1 MSIFNR
7 KLLAGLL
14 KGFTT
19 KNMQTPLDDTSSGMR
34 DIRRRLDALTMDTA
48 GRKWFL
54 SAKIVTEGTTGG
66 SASDY
71 TWNIPQLMIKSDGVV
86 ENAISHTLANVLVKE
101 MRMLLDH
108 PVNKP
113 YDPAWDHGTSN
124 LPSHISKSMCVIP
137 GFSGTDYAGA
147 VIVTPVDGTGDKLAA
162 DTLLTVRRTADA
174 GVNAEADPD
183 SYELL
188 PDGTAAY
195 KHWYINIPSATDV
208 TPNDVV
214 TGLAGSS
221 ILTFFDV
228 FSGQLDAATYIADAA
243 ESTFGFLRHPA
254 SLYLGQDAVTALFSK
269 LTYVFDD
276 DWVAELGTGIPQSI
290 SVCVR
295 LPQTESEDGGVTDI
309 SRYLTAEGDIE
320 ITADML
326 VYDYELA
333 TSLEGTA
340 TGMNSII
347 PFATRIDDDTVVLC
361 DGTRIYRK
369 RSVPN
374 LLFKPAAGS
383 RRYMLTGSG
392 LSFLNLSV
400 LEYAHSDGQ
409 SEGSIAPW
417 SEEGVGYYDATTHL
431 YTDGSESLKRVW
443 ENDKYAVTYNKYASG
458 QDPLPLLTIAR
469 SNRYVSLGGS
479 RMPTSGTVYRN
490 PPRDLKGKSLATE
503 DYMDWND
510 SVLHMAAPSQA
521 VETDGTRSGLLFTR
535 AFDGVYASGDAQ
547 TCSYIFQKYALA
559 STGTTGAAHSSG
571 LFLLTNSRSFSIG
584 ATREDFDTSGA
595 LIEDQSWRVGTT
607 WRGGDVRITG
617 SDSAYSTLLFSI
629 CRGGTTLAESGKI
642 PGQREYRS
650 VTLTT
655 RSAEAKWEGLY
666 LNRIFNEDGAGSAA
680 ADDSRPNLGLM
691 MWCRE
696 DAPEDSVIKLMR
708 KVGDAGSVVA
718 DNVGQD
724 LPGEVGLKI
733 YTEEW
738 GSTWGL
744 QVAEFRCIGSQAA
757 SITERVSRV
766 GGARVRYPDPSSA
779 ASSAYAFC
787 GTVLPGEFELSGTSF
802 CGLRVASS
810 VLTLQAP
817 DSIEIESLSDSV
829 AIRADTTLALTSGT
843 TMLFTGNTSITSK
856 SNLISFKK
864 ANDFEWLK
872 MQTNNITLK
881 GVHTGTN
888 PQIEI
893 GSPVIAGKDVSMLLQ
908 LPGQDRTSGTAAA
921 VIGGDF
927 VYLEKVTLALAGGGS
942 VDAYI
947 FVP

>member
-14 KGFTT
+14 KSFTT

-34 DIRRRLDALTMDTA
+34 DTRRRLDALTMDTA

-86 ENAISHTLANVLVKE
+86 ENAISHTLANVLIKE

-147 VIVTPVDGTGDKLAA
+147 VIITPVDGTGDKLAA
-162 DTLLTVRRTADA
+162 DTLFTVRRTADA

-195 KHWYINIPSATDV
+195 KHWYLNIPSATDV

-214 TGLAGSS
+214 AGLAGSS

-228 FSGQLDAATYIADAA
+228 FSGQLDAATYIADDA

-276 DWVAELGTGIPQSI
+276 DWVAELGTGIPQSL
-290 SVCVR
+290 SVCIR

-400 LEYAHSDGQ
+400 LEYTHSGGQ

-431 YTDGSESLKRVW
+431 YTDGSESLRRVW

-479 RMPTSGTVYRN
+479 RRPASGTVYRN

-521 VETDGTRSGLLFTR
+521 VETDGTRAGLLFTR
-535 AFDGVYASGDAQ
+535 AFDGVYGSGDAR
-547 TCSYIFQKYALA
+547 TCSYIFAKYGLA
-559 STGTTGAAHSSG
+559 STGDVTAEHSSG
-571 LFLLTNSRSFSIG
+571 LFIVTNSYRVSIG
-584 ATREDFDTSGA
+584 ATRDDFDTGN
-595 LIEDQSWRVGTT
+595 IESQNWRTGTS
-607 WRGGDVRITG
+607 WRGGDVRR
-617 SDSAYSTLLFSI
+617 SDAGAHTSLIFTV
-629 CRGGTTLAESGKI
+629 CRGGETFAESKKLPGVKEYTHVTKI
-642 PGQREYRS
+642 
-650 VTLTT
+650 T
-655 RSAEAKWEGLY
+655 RSAVEKWESIY
-666 LNRIFNEDGAGSAA
+666 FNRMFNKDGAASPAWH
-680 ADDSRPNLGLM
+680 DDPRPHLGLM

-708 KVGDAGSVVA
+708 KVGGAGSVVA

-829 AIRADTTLALTSGT
+829 AIRA
-843 TMLFTGNTSITSK
+843 TSITSK

>member
-14 KGFTT
+14 KSFTT

-34 DIRRRLDALTMDTA
+34 DTRRRLDALTMDTA

-86 ENAISHTLANVLVKE
+86 ENAISHTLANVLIKE

-147 VIVTPVDGTGDKLAA
+147 VIITPVDGTGDKLAA
-162 DTLLTVRRTADA
+162 DTLFTVRRTADA

-195 KHWYINIPSATDV
+195 KHWYLNIPSATDV

-214 TGLAGSS
+214 AGLAGSS

-276 DWVAELGTGIPQSI
+276 DWVAELGTGIPQSL
-290 SVCVR
+290 SVCIR

-400 LEYAHSDGQ
+400 LEYTHSDGQ

-458 QDPLPLLTIAR
+458 QDHLPLLTIAR

-479 RMPTSGTVYRN
+479 RRPASGTVYRN

-510 SVLHMAAPSQA
+510 SVLHLSAPSLDLVA
-521 VETDGTRSGLLFTR
+521 TDGTRCGLLFSR
-535 AFDGVYASGDAQ
+535 AFASGDYANGDSR
-547 TCSYIFQKYALA
+547 TCSYLFEKYGLA
-559 STGTTGAAHSSG
+559 ATGDVTSEHSSG
-571 LFLLTNSRSFSIG
+571 LFMVTNSYRLSIG
-584 ATREDFDTSGA
+584 ATRDDFHTGNIESQNWRTATS
-595 LIEDQSWRVGTT
+595 
-607 WRGGDVRITG
+607 WRGGDVRR
-617 SDSAYSTLLFSI
+617 SDAAAHTSLIFTV
-629 CRGGTTLAESGKI
+629 CRGGETFAESEKL
-642 PGQREYRS
+642 PGVREYTQVS
-650 VTLTT
+650 KVT
-655 RSAEAKWEGLY
+655 RSAVEKWESLY
-666 LNRIFNEDGAGSAA
+666 FNRMFNEDGAASPAWH
-680 ADDSRPNLGLM
+680 DDPRPHLGLM

-696 DAPEDSVIKLMR
+696 GAPEDSVMKLMR
-708 KVGDAGSVVA
+708 KVGDEGSVVA

-724 LPGEVGLKI
+724 LPGEVGLFIGKRGLSLSAPMVGYI
-733 YTEEW
+733 NAQLSANTEA
-738 GSTWGL
+738 G
-744 QVAEFRCIGSQAA
+744 
-757 SITERVSRV
+757 
-766 GGARVRYPDPSSA
+766 
-779 ASSAYAFC
+779 
-787 GTVLPGEFELSGTSF
+787 LSGYVPKVLVASDLDGLPFTF
-802 CGLRVASS
+802 CGL
-810 VLTLQAP
+810 T
-817 DSIEIESLSDSV
+817 
-829 AIRADTTLALTSGT
+829 
-843 TMLFTGNTSITSK
+843 
-856 SNLISFKK
+856 
-864 ANDFEWLK
+864 
-872 MQTNNITLK
+872 
-881 GVHTGTN
+881 
-888 PQIEI
+888 
-893 GSPVIAGKDVSMLLQ
+893 
-908 LPGQDRTSGTAAA
+908 
-921 VIGGDF
+921 
-927 VYLEKVTLALAGGGS
+927 
-942 VDAYI
+942 
-947 FVP
+947 